1 MSYFC
6 LCFFLSSRVFFYSLV
21 IQSVAKNL
29 EYIHVGVI
37 ETLRFA
43 LSDKR

>member
-6 LCFFLSSRVFFYSLV
+6 LCFFLV
-21 IQSVAKNL
+21 IQRSVVTKDL
-29 EYIHVGVI
+29 EYIHVGVL